1 MIEEKEQGPGPAGSP
16 ANGVE
21 ADPRQWA
28 GLSDDLPPE
37 NVQPAAKAP
46 PAGVSLM
53 ITQQQKADLRERGYS
68 DYQIRGMKPEK
79 AHRVL
84 GLIK

>member
-1 MIEEKEQGPGPAGSP
+1 MTTRPADNRSSFSKTS
-16 ANGVE
+16 A
-21 ADPRQWA
+21 
-28 GLSDDLPPE
+28 LSDDLPPE
-37 NVQPAAKAP
+37 KVQPAAKAP

-68 DYQIRGMKPEK
+68 DYQIRGMKPEE